1 MTLTTPLTDT
11 ALVVVDLQR
20 GTAGNPFFS
29 PVDAVAERAGELTAA
44 FRRHGLPVVIATF
57 ALSRPGADGQPARE
71 EPDGFREPLA
81 VLDVQPD
88 DLRVTRPAWSAFSG
102 TGLDTLLRDR
112 GITRLVLTGVATSI
126 GVEST
131 AREARDLGYELV
143 IASDAVTD
151 LRAGDARE
159 QHPADLPDAGAGR
172 DHGGDPGCARPLTA
186 ALSACWPSGVQRA
199 KMRP

>member
-1 MTLTTPLTDT
+1 MTLTTPLADT
-11 ALVVVDLQR
+11 ALVVVDLQQ

-44 FRRHGLPVVIATF
+44 FRRHGLPVAIATF
-57 ALSRPGADGQPARE
+57 ALSRPGADGQPSRP

-88 DLRVTRPAWSAFSG
+88 DIRVTRPAWSAFSG
-102 TGLDTLLRDR
+102 TGLDKLLCDH

-131 AREARDLGYELV
+131 AREAHDLGYELV

-151 LRAGDARE
+151 LRAETHENSIQRIFPMMAQVATTAE
-159 QHPADLPDAGAGR
+159 IL
-172 DHGGDPGCARPLTA
+172 A
-186 ALSACWPSGVQRA
+186 ALDR
-199 KMRP
+199 

>member
-1 MTLTTPLTDT
+1 MALTTPLVDT

-29 PVDAVAERAGELTAA
+29 PFDAVADHVGELTAA
-44 FRRHGLPVVIATF
+44 FRRQGRPVVIATF
-57 ALSRPGADGQPARE
+57 ALSRTGADGQPLRE
-71 EPDGFREPLA
+71 EPEGFREPLA

-88 DLRVTRPAWSAFSG
+88 DLRITRTTWSAFSG
-102 TGLDTLLRDR
+102 TGLDKLLGDH

-131 AREARDLGYELV
+131 AREAHDLGYEVV

-151 LRAGDARE
+151 LRPETHENSIQRIF
-159 QHPADLPDAGAGR
+159 PM
-172 DHGGDPGCARPLTA
+172 
-186 ALSACWPSGVQRA
+186 LSQVATTEEILDGLVG
-199 KMRP
+199 